1 MDARHNSLRDWSAN
15 TCMACLGTPT
25 LTEQHVPLWD
35 RDTTDENWET
45 EQAILDVVYS
55 DPRTGA
61 PMYID
66 AVVKCAHTDD
76 PARLRAR
83 ARKDGRAAAEAATGK
98 RVRYPLGGASLIP
111 FAFEDGGRP
120 SEEAAAFV
128 RMLAASR
135 TEAEEGSVEWG
146 GTARLWQECSTL
158 LQLGNAE
165 MVLSANGR

>member
-1 MDARHNSLRDWSAN
+1 MDAKHNSLRDWSASSC
-15 TCMACLGTPT
+15 TACLGTPA
-25 LTEQHVPLWD
+25 LTEQHVPQWD
-35 RDTTDENWET
+35 ITGEDGEVQ
-45 EQAILDVVYS
+45 QAVLHTVFS

-83 ARKDGRAAAEAATGK
+83 ARKDGRAAAEAASGK
-98 RVRYPLGGASLIP
+98 RTRYPLAGASLIP

-128 RMLAASR
+128 RMLGASR